1 MFDNLQ
7 DKMDRVFKTLRGE
20 ASLNE
25 WHIDNAL
32 KEIRVALLEA
42 DVNFKVVREFTNRV
56 REKAVGQDV
65 LTAFSPAQQ
74 VTKIVRD
81 ELQTLLGENEVGLA
95 LVGSP
100 AVVMMVGLQGSGKTT
115 TSGKLALHLKNR
127 GRRPL
132 LVPCDVYRPAAIE
145 QLRVVANNVKV
156 PFFEIADNRD
166 PIKIANDAIRDAK
179 TLLYDTVILDTA
191 GRLHVD
197 EELMQELTTIKND
210 VRPSEILFVADAMTG
225 QDAVKSAKEFD
236 DRLGVTGIVL
246 TKLDGDA
253 RGGAA
258 LSIKSVVNRP
268 IKFGG
273 VGEKY
278 ADLDVFYPDRMAQ
291 RILGMGDVLSLIEK
305 VETEVDK
312 KEAARLSDKAA
323 KDKFTLEDL
332 RSQLQQVKKMGPLSS
347 LVSMLPGA
355 GKISEDDIDEK
366 AVVRMQAILDSMT
379 KKEREFPQIING
391 HRKKRIAKG
400 SGTSVQE
407 INRLLKQYLQMK
419 KMMKTF
425 SKGFGARKF
434 GKMMKGLPPEL
445 LQYGGDEVAVKKRAP
460 LRRPLLRRKV
470 HVHDPD
476 PLRVAVAPLEVLE
489 QRPDEVAAD
498 VDARRHR
505 ARQRREVLAQVV
517 DAERILDQ
525 VADRRRRVVE
535 RRAVF
540 GDVERHR
547 AVAVAEPQQQTRQR
561 GRVHLPIRLRVN
573 RLRLAHERGALDP
586 LLRIVRRHAA
596 LVIVDAD
603 EVDRRGDDVEV
614 SLGEPR
620 PCVAEKIGHLL
631 RIAAAEERIEI
642 LAVHVRV
649 RAARRGE
656 VLLAL

>member
-20 ASLNE
+20 AALNE

-42 DVNFKVVREFTNRV
+42 DVHFKVVKEVTNRV

-74 VTKIVRD
+74 VTKVVRD
-81 ELQTLLGENEVGLA
+81 ELQELLGGNEVGLA

-145 QLRVVANNVKV
+145 QLRIVAKGVNV
-156 PFFEIADNRD
+156 PFFEIGEDRD
-166 PIKIANDAIRDAK
+166 PLSIARRAVTDAR

-191 GRLHVD
+191 GRLHID
-197 EELMQELTTIKND
+197 AELMAELDTIKRD
-210 VRPSEILFVADAMTG
+210 TRPSEILFVADAMTG

-258 LSIKSVVNRP
+258 PSIKSVVNRP
-268 IKFGG
+268 IKLVG

-278 ADLDVFYPDRMAQ
+278 ADLDVFHPDRMAS

-305 VETEVDK
+305 VETDIDH
-312 KEAARLSDKAA
+312 KEAARLAQRAA

-332 RSQLQQVKKMGPLSS
+332 RSQLQQVKKMGPLSQ
-347 LVSMLPGA
+347 LVNMLPGVS
-355 GKISEDDIDEK
+355 GKVTEEDIDEK
-366 AVVRMQAILDSMT
+366 SVVRMQAILDSMT
-379 KKEREFPQIING
+379 KKERAFPQIIDG
-391 HRKKRIAKG
+391 KRKKRIAKG
-400 SGTSVQE
+400 SGTTVQQ
-407 INRLLKQYLQMK
+407 INQLLKQYLQMK
-419 KMMKTF
+419 KMMRTF

-445 LQYGGDEVAVKKRAP
+445 LG
-460 LRRPLLRRKV
+460 
-470 HVHDPD
+470 
-476 PLRVAVAPLEVLE
+476 
-489 QRPDEVAAD
+489 
-498 VDARRHR
+498 
-505 ARQRREVLAQVV
+505 
-517 DAERILDQ
+517 
-525 VADRRRRVVE
+525 
-535 RRAVF
+535 
-540 GDVERHR
+540 
-547 AVAVAEPQQQTRQR
+547 
-561 GRVHLPIRLRVN
+561 
-573 RLRLAHERGALDP
+573 
-586 LLRIVRRHAA
+586 
-596 LVIVDAD
+596 
-603 EVDRRGDDVEV
+603 
-614 SLGEPR
+614 
-620 PCVAEKIGHLL
+620 
-631 RIAAAEERIEI
+631 
-642 LAVHVRV
+642 
-649 RAARRGE
+649 
-656 VLLAL
+656 

>member
-20 ASLNE
+20 ATLNE

-42 DVNFKVVREFTNRV
+42 DVHFKTVKEFTNRV
-56 REKAVGQDV
+56 REKAVGLDV
-65 LTAFSPAQQ
+65 LTAFSPSQQ

-81 ELQTLLGENEVGLA
+81 ELQGLLGGNEVGLA

-100 AVVMMVGLQGSGKTT
+100 ATIMMVGLQGSGKTT
-115 TSGKLALHLKNR
+115 TSGKLALHLKSR

-132 LVPCDVYRPAAIE
+132 LVPCDVYRPAAID
-145 QLRVVANNVKV
+145 QLRIVANNVKV
-156 PFFEIADNRD
+156 PFYEIGDNRN
-166 PIKIANDAIRDAK
+166 PIDIARRALSEAK

-191 GRLHVD
+191 GRLHID
-197 EELMQELTTIKND
+197 DELMQELHTIRDD

-268 IKFGG
+268 IKFVG
-273 VGEKY
+273 VGEKL
-278 ADLDVFYPDRMAQ
+278 ADLDVFYPERMAQ

-305 VETEVDK
+305 VEAEVDK
-312 KEAARLSDKAA
+312 KEAARLAEKVA

-355 GKISEDDIDEK
+355 GKISEEDIDEK
-366 AVVRMQAILDSMT
+366 AIVRMQAILDSMT

-419 KMMKTF
+419 KMMKSF

-434 GKMMKGLPPEL
+434 GKMMKGLPPEFM
-445 LQYGGDEVAVKKRAP
+445 Q
-460 LRRPLLRRKV
+460 
-470 HVHDPD
+470 
-476 PLRVAVAPLEVLE
+476 
-489 QRPDEVAAD
+489 
-498 VDARRHR
+498 
-505 ARQRREVLAQVV
+505 
-517 DAERILDQ
+517 
-525 VADRRRRVVE
+525 
-535 RRAVF
+535 
-540 GDVERHR
+540 
-547 AVAVAEPQQQTRQR
+547 
-561 GRVHLPIRLRVN
+561 
-573 RLRLAHERGALDP
+573 
-586 LLRIVRRHAA
+586 
-596 LVIVDAD
+596 
-603 EVDRRGDDVEV
+603 
-614 SLGEPR
+614 
-620 PCVAEKIGHLL
+620 
-631 RIAAAEERIEI
+631 
-642 LAVHVRV
+642 
-649 RAARRGE
+649 
-656 VLLAL
+656 

>member
-20 ASLNE
+20 ATLNE

-42 DVNFKVVREFTNRV
+42 DVHFKTVKEFTNRV
-56 REKAVGQDV
+56 REKAVGSDV

-81 ELQTLLGENEVGLA
+81 ELQGLLGGNEVGLA

-100 AVVMMVGLQGSGKTT
+100 AVIMMAGLQGSGKTT
-115 TSGKLALHLKNR
+115 TSGKLALHLKSR

-132 LVPCDVYRPAAIE
+132 LVPCDVYRPAAID
-145 QLRVVANNVKV
+145 QLRIVANNVKV
-156 PFFEIADNRD
+156 PFLEIGDNRNPVEIANR
-166 PIKIANDAIRDAK
+166 ALNEAK

-191 GRLHVD
+191 GRLHID
-197 EELMQELTTIKND
+197 DELMQELRTIRDD

-268 IKFGG
+268 IKFVG
-273 VGEKY
+273 VGEKLT
-278 ADLDVFYPDRMAQ
+278 DLDVFYPDRMAQ

-305 VETEVDK
+305 VEAEVDK
-312 KEAARLSDKAA
+312 KEAARLADKVA

-355 GKISEDDIDEK
+355 GKISEEDVDEK

-379 KKEREFPQIING
+379 VKEREFPQILNG

-419 KMMKTF
+419 KMMKSF

-434 GKMMKGLPPEL
+434 GKMMKGLPPEFM
-445 LQYGGDEVAVKKRAP
+445 Q
-460 LRRPLLRRKV
+460 
-470 HVHDPD
+470 
-476 PLRVAVAPLEVLE
+476 
-489 QRPDEVAAD
+489 
-498 VDARRHR
+498 
-505 ARQRREVLAQVV
+505 
-517 DAERILDQ
+517 
-525 VADRRRRVVE
+525 
-535 RRAVF
+535 
-540 GDVERHR
+540 
-547 AVAVAEPQQQTRQR
+547 
-561 GRVHLPIRLRVN
+561 
-573 RLRLAHERGALDP
+573 
-586 LLRIVRRHAA
+586 
-596 LVIVDAD
+596 
-603 EVDRRGDDVEV
+603 
-614 SLGEPR
+614 
-620 PCVAEKIGHLL
+620 
-631 RIAAAEERIEI
+631 
-642 LAVHVRV
+642 
-649 RAARRGE
+649 
-656 VLLAL
+656 

>member
-42 DVNFKVVREFTNRV
+42 DVHFKVVKEFTNRV
-56 REKAVGQDV
+56 KEKAVGEDV
-65 LTAFSPAQQ
+65 LTAFSPSQQ

-81 ELQTLLGENEVGLA
+81 ELQGLLGGNEVGLA

-115 TSGKLALHLKNR
+115 TSGKLALHIKNR

-132 LVPCDVYRPAAIE
+132 LVPCDVYRPAAID
-145 QLRVVANNVKV
+145 QLRIVANNVKV
-156 PFFEIADNRD
+156 PFYEIGENRNPIEIARNALRE
-166 PIKIANDAIRDAK
+166 AK

-191 GRLHVD
+191 GRLHID
-197 EELMQELTTIKND
+197 DELMQELKTMKDD

-258 LSIKSVVNRP
+258 LSVKSVVNRP
-268 IKFGG
+268 IKFVG

-278 ADLDVFYPDRMAQ
+278 VDLDVFYPERMAQ

-305 VETEVDK
+305 VETEIDQ
-312 KEAARLSDKAA
+312 KEAARLAERVA

-347 LVSMLPGA
+347 LVSMIPGA
-355 GKISEDDIDEK
+355 GKISEGDIDEK
-366 AVVRMQAILDSMT
+366 AIHRMQAILDSMT

-391 HRKKRIAKG
+391 ARKKRIAKG
-400 SGTSVQE
+400 SGTTVQE

-419 KMMKTF
+419 KMMRTF
-425 SKGFGARKF
+425 SKGMGARRF
-434 GKMMKGLPPEL
+434 GKMMKGLPPEF
-445 LQYGGDEVAVKKRAP
+445 LQ
-460 LRRPLLRRKV
+460 
-470 HVHDPD
+470 
-476 PLRVAVAPLEVLE
+476 
-489 QRPDEVAAD
+489 
-498 VDARRHR
+498 
-505 ARQRREVLAQVV
+505 
-517 DAERILDQ
+517 
-525 VADRRRRVVE
+525 
-535 RRAVF
+535 
-540 GDVERHR
+540 
-547 AVAVAEPQQQTRQR
+547 
-561 GRVHLPIRLRVN
+561 
-573 RLRLAHERGALDP
+573 
-586 LLRIVRRHAA
+586 
-596 LVIVDAD
+596 
-603 EVDRRGDDVEV
+603 
-614 SLGEPR
+614 
-620 PCVAEKIGHLL
+620 
-631 RIAAAEERIEI
+631 
-642 LAVHVRV
+642 
-649 RAARRGE
+649 
-656 VLLAL
+656 